1 MCGSILFEAH
11 HSRPGKPLDISEVRT
26 ILELLANC
34 DPSLKLGLNVFLEGI
49 QGLSGHHRLL
59 INAED
64 ALKHLPHLENTLM
77 SLDKHWE
84 FCIRS
89 DRSFILVFSS
99 GDPYR
104 AAESRPTRHSPPS
117 HRPT

>member
-1 MCGSILFEAH
+1 M
-11 HSRPGKPLDISEVRT
+11 DISEVKT
-26 ILELLANC
+26 ILEMLADC
-34 DPSLKLGLNVFLEGI
+34 DPSLKLGLNVFLEGV

-64 ALKHLPHLENTLM
+64 ALEHLPHLERTLV

-84 FCIRS
+84 FCLRS
-89 DRSFILVFSS
+89 ERTFILVFSS

-104 AAESRPTRHSPPS
+104 VVESRPTRHSPPS
-117 HRPT
+117 HRPS